1 MKLLGFLAPEAVIDN
16 LKVRD
21 KSGAIKEMVAMLKK
35 VGLIKA
41 RDVPAVVKAL
51 LARERLGST
60 GIGKGVAVPHA
71 RCKGV
76 KSVLGLLA
84 RSSKGVQFDALDGEP
99 VYVFFLL
106 ISAPGAQSPHLH
118 CLERVSLLLRDSN
131 FCRFLKEARDKKEVV
146 ELLKE
151 AEENLKAAKKS

>member
-1 MKLLGFLAPEAVIDN
+1 MKLLGFLAPEAVIDD
-16 LKVRD
+16 LQARD

-35 VGLIKA
+35 TGLLKTKQ
-41 RDVPAVVKAL
+41 VPAVVKAL
-51 LARERLGST
+51 LAREKLGST

-84 RSSKGVQFDALDGEP
+84 RSTQGVQFDALDGEP

-106 ISAPGAQSPHLH
+106 LSAPDASGEHLA
-118 CLERVSLLLRDSN
+118 CLERVSLLLRDTN
-131 FCRFLKEARDKKEVV
+131 FCRFLKEAEDKKEVV

-151 AEENLKAAKKS
+151 AEENLKAAEKF

>member
-16 LKVRD
+16 LEARD

-35 VGLIKA
+35 VRLLKV
-41 RDVPAVVKAL
+41 RDVPGVVKAL

-76 KSVLGLLA
+76 KSVVGLLA
-84 RSSKGVQFDALDGEP
+84 RSTKGVEFAALDGEP

-106 ISAPGAQSPHLH
+106 ISPPDASDQHLH

-146 ELLKE
+146 ELLQE
-151 AEENLKAAKKS
+151 AEENTKAAKKF